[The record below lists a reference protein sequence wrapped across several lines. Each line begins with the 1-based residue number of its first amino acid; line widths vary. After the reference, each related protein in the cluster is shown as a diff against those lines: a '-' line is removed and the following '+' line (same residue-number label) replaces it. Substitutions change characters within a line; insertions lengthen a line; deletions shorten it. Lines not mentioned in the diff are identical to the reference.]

1 MAGKKGRSGPP
12 KNLNA
17 AKSGVTTWLRR
28 RALPRQKQHVAK
40 MVEIYR
46 DGLTVCKGGPGVV
59 TEVEA
64 ALIEN
69 AARAYG
75 ACLLILEEAASR
87 GLVRTTDDSWDLMP
101 GLTRLQGFL
110 SVEQRALS
118 MIGLTRRA
126 KDAGSLEALLH
137 DAATDAEPGEE
148 NHEARS
154 E

>member
-17 AKSGVTTWLRR
+17 AKSGVTAWLRR

-40 MVEIYR
+40 MVETYR
-46 DGLTVCKGGPGVV
+46 DGLIVCKGGPGAV

-75 ACLLILEEAASR
+75 ACLLILEESALR
-87 GLVRTTDDSWDLMP
+87 GLVRITGESWDLMP
-101 GLTRLQGFL
+101 GLARLQGFL

-118 MIGLTRRA
+118 MLGLQRRA
-126 KDAGSLEALLH
+126 KDAGTLDALLH
-137 DAATDAEPGEE
+137 DAASDGEPGGE
-148 NHEARS
+148 S
-154 E
+154 